1 MAIILHTESFI
12 IFNSVHQI
20 VFRSNVMFYV
30 TYYIAKY
37 FVLFIIDGSSV
48 FFGLTTIN
56 SLPLWQVVDVVLF
69 NVDV

>member
-1 MAIILHTESFI
+1 
-12 IFNSVHQI
+12 
-20 VFRSNVMFYV
+20 MFYV

-69 NVDV
+69 NVDVWNQNLLLQELHCTFS